1 MRSHSH
7 STPRSGTL
15 GLRSNTP
22 SLKPTTVTSHFQLL
36 SKVSLTLLLL
46 SWRQV
51 TVSDIVLGL
60 CHSHCGTGL
69 GSCAALPRAPRESRD
84 TAAAD
89 QRLFHNLCCCCCR
102 WWSFLA
108 SGSHSWSY
116 FHSAPS
122 HPHRV
127 SGSWTVGRASTETG
141 PCCVGCQLLLLLL
154 IQFLLSINHSYISGK
169 DPEMKDVLSLRA
181 AMWWSRSLLVSSRIS
196 TVWRELRTT
205 GDQLE
210 AFLFYQREVNQGL
223 TDQRSAG

>member
-1 MRSHSH
+1 MRRRRSYIRLALALALHAWQRHTWPPLKHS
-7 STPRSGTL
+7 
-15 GLRSNTP
+15 N

-89 QRLFHNLCCCCCR
+89 QRLFHNLCCCCCCR
-102 WWSFLA
+102 CWSFLA
-108 SGSHSWSY
+108 ALADGSHSY

-122 HPHRV
+122 HAHRDNYSV
-127 SGSWTVGRASTETG
+127 
-141 PCCVGCQLLLLLL
+141 
-154 IQFLLSINHSYISGK
+154 
-169 DPEMKDVLSLRA
+169 
-181 AMWWSRSLLVSSRIS
+181 
-196 TVWRELRTT
+196 
-205 GDQLE
+205 
-210 AFLFYQREVNQGL
+210 
-223 TDQRSAG
+223 